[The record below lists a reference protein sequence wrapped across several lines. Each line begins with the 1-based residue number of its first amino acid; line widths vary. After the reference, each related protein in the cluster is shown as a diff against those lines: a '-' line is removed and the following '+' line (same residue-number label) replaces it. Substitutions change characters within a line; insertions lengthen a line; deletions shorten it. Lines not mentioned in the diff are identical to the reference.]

1 MKTLLS
7 LDERLKG
14 ERGSAVIYVAL
25 VLFLLLG
32 MAALA
37 VDTGY
42 NRVVRNQLQNAADA
56 AALAACNRFYDRT
69 EPPDLDDPTETCPDW
84 SAATAEAADAIPI
97 NTADNNALQTGTTW
111 VGWWD
116 IVRPLNPDQ
125 WATPPSSPTC
135 TPPTRMYGPAVRV
148 TILKASGQNSG
159 AMPTFFG
166 KIFGTTTIDVDA
178 SATAVAA
185 SPGSARPEAIM
196 PYAVSEESAS
206 LWNLYNSALNPIV
219 LGDPYH
225 CDSSGC
231 YEGGTETSAGQFT
244 PFEDSLQDV
253 SSLRNIIDTGNLA
266 YLAIGTPIWLQ
277 SGVERTLYDN
287 PSANQVSIMSEYS
300 GHTVALPVVEGSIP
314 ANVGAYTPIS
324 GFIGFH
330 VICAGKQCAAMSPP
344 PVPGL
349 TTTNS
354 EKIVVGYFTQ
364 APDFGMGPI
373 GPHFGPIDRCRLA
386 R

>member
-1 MKTLLS
+1 MKTLLRFGA
-7 LDERLKG
+7 RLEG

-25 VLFLLLG
+25 ALFLLLG

-69 EPPDLDDPTETCPDW
+69 VPPDLSDPDDICPDW
-84 SAATAEAADAIPI
+84 SAATAEAADAIPM
-97 NTADNNALQTGTTW
+97 NSADNNALQTGTTW

-125 WATPPSSPTC
+125 WASAPSTPTC
-135 TPPTRMYGPAVRV
+135 TPPTKMYGPAVRV

-166 KIFGTTTIDVDA
+166 KIFGTSTIDVDA

-185 SPGSARPEAIM
+185 SPGQARSDAVI
-196 PYAVSEESAS
+196 PYAVSEESAA
-206 LWNLYNSALNPIV
+206 LWNRYNSAATPIV

-225 CDSSGC
+225 CDASGC
-231 YEGGTETSAGQFT
+231 YEGGELTSAGQFT
-244 PFEDSLQDV
+244 TFLEQLQDV
-253 SSLRNIIDTGNLA
+253 SSLRDIIAAGNPAMLKV
-266 YLAIGTPIWLQ
+266 GDPIWLQ

-287 PSANQVSIMSEYS
+287 PSANQDSLLNYQGMEV
-300 GHTVALPVVEGSIP
+300 VLPVVADSIP
-314 ANVGAYTPIS
+314 PNVGAYSPIW
-324 GFIGFH
+324 GFVGFH
-330 VICAGKQCAAMSPP
+330 VICAGKSCVGNPL
-344 PVPGL
+344 VPGL

-354 EKIVVGYFTQ
+354 EKILIGYFTTE
-364 APDFGMGPI
+364 PNSGSGPI
-373 GPHFGPIDRCRLA
+373 GSHFGPTDRCRLA